1 MVNKKNYL
9 KPVSEAVEITVET
22 RFLGST
28 TDKDDFPGIN
38 NPTFG
43 IEDIDWGIF

>member
-1 MVNKKNYL
+1 MITKKHYL
-9 KPVSEAVEITVET
+9 KPVSETVGIVLET